1 MAEILIS
8 LEFFTS
14 GPHAF
19 SLGAS
24 ILVSDSD
31 ALWKVLLPVVGSWW
45 MTEVGSEEI
54 SSLDKLVIG
63 SNNLSFIPFALSRA
77 LSFVR
82 VNTFLY
88 EGGVGVHESCS
99 TEVVIWDHFSSGGED
114 AWCGACSHVKA
125 GSPFSF
131 WNILNLSS

>member
-1 MAEILIS
+1 MIF
-8 LEFFTS
+8 LELFTC

-19 SLGAS
+19 SLGAGV
-24 ILVSDSD
+24 LVGDSN
-31 ALWKVLLPVVGSWW
+31 ALWKVLLPVVGAWR
-45 MTEVGSEEI
+45 MAEVSSEEI
-54 SSLDKLVIG
+54 SSLDKLIIG

-82 VNTFLY
+82 VNTLLN
-88 EGGVGVHESCS
+88 EVGVSIHECCS
-99 TEVVIWDHFSSGGED
+99 TEVVIWDHFGSCGED
-114 AWCGACSHVKA
+114 AWCSACIHVKA